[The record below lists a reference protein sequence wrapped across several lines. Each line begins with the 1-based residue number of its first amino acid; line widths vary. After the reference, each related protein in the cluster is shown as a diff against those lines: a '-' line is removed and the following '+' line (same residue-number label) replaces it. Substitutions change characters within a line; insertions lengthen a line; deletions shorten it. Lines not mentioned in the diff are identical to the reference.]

1 MGRAD
6 AFSDFF
12 ESLIRKGSLFALNYY
27 GQKPLVS
34 SIYSVV
40 NQTIGACGFDFSR
53 AVGYV
58 DKEKEARCLMEN
70 LIERFEKAD
79 EACSEFLAVYPDW
92 EISRIATVEE
102 LNAIAASVHKDRF
115 KGNISKMIGGCVGV
129 IGGAAVVGA
138 FVFPPLLPLAIGGGV
153 ASGLGGATVFGSS
166 IAEVVLLK
174 KRMDQAKVI
183 IEHDSEKFQPLQKFF
198 GRSQELME
206 ALNEVIGFD
215 LMDQIHEE
223 LKVFYQ
229 EYRSRRIQVDSN
241 FFDKVRPIINNL
253 VNLLVSQSNLLVRFG
268 PELASVAISFVL
280 AMFIAP
286 MGNMVLFDRIVLIQR
301 LTVGVL
307 SGLEAGLSLRT
318 AVAGV
323 TARRALQGVPTVA
336 ENMPK
341 LFARS
346 FKIFAG
352 IGLALDVSNI
362 ILTSIDIHKGS
373 LSEHGKKL
381 KEAADQLQEELEY
394 VEQVHDT
401 LRISIF

>member
-1 MGRAD
+1 MGRTD
-6 AFSDFF
+6 VFSDFF
-12 ESLIRKGSLFALNYY
+12 ESLVRKGSQFAFNY
-27 GQKPLVS
+27 GQKQLVS
-34 SIYSVV
+34 SIYSIATQAVG
-40 NQTIGACGFDFSR
+40 TCGFESYK
-53 AVGYV
+53 AIGYV
-58 DKEKEARCLMEN
+58 DKEKEAMDLMEK
-70 LIERFEKAD
+70 LIERFQKTD
-79 EACSEFLAVYPDW
+79 EACAEFLAVYPDW
-92 EISRIATVEE
+92 EISRKATVKE
-102 LNAIAASVHKDRF
+102 LNIISASIHKDRF
-115 KGNISKMIGGCVGV
+115 KGNLSKMLGGCVGV

-166 IAEVVLLK
+166 IAEIVLLK

-183 IEHDSEKFQPLQKFF
+183 IENDSEKFRPLQKFF
-198 GRSQELME
+198 DRSNELME

-215 LMDQIHEE
+215 LMNKIHEE

-229 EYRSRRIQVDSN
+229 EYRSRKLQVDSN
-241 FFDKVRPIINNL
+241 FMDKVRPIINNL
-253 VNLLVSQSNLLVRFG
+253 VNLLVSHSNLLIRYG
-268 PELASVAISFVL
+268 PEFTSVAISFVL

-286 MGNMVLFDRIVLIQR
+286 MGDMVLFDRIVLIQR

-323 TARRALQGVPTVA
+323 AARRALQGVPTVA

-362 ILTSIDIHKGS
+362 ILTSIDIHRGS

-401 LRISIF
+401 LKIEIF